1 MTNRTV
7 DTDDRVS
14 RNIGC
19 MTVRSPSALSIG
31 GSSSAATRSS
41 ITKTDRHLMGINTL
55 LLWKTES
62 ILLCTHKDP
71 HNGEDGVRFFS
82 CQPEDAE

>member
-1 MTNRTV
+1 
-7 DTDDRVS
+7 
-14 RNIGC
+14 
-19 MTVRSPSALSIG
+19 
-31 GSSSAATRSS
+31 
-41 ITKTDRHLMGINTL
+41 MGINTL